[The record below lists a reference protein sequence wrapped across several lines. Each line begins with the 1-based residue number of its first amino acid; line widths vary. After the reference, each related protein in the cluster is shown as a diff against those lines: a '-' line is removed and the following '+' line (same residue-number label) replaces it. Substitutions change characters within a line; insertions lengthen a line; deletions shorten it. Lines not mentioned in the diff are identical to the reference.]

1 MKDKNKIILMIITF
15 VVILTASG
23 LILAAAI
30 LYNGKKNYNENEHVD
45 LIDCPMCGWDVKL
58 YPVNESWYIQCT
70 NTDCELRTGYFNS
83 KNHLINQWNNMEIKE

>member
-15 VVILTASG
+15 IVLLTASG

-30 LYNGKKNYNENEHVD
+30 LYDGKKDANEHVD

-70 NTDCELRTGYFNS
+70 NTDCELRTGFFHS
-83 KNHLINQWNNMEIKE
+83 KAHLINQWNNMEIRE